1 MIDRNKFPSIKR
13 VMDTSQGLKREMKT
27 RDAIMVAVG
36 GTLGTGIFLSSG
48 DVLAKA
54 GPGGAI
60 VAYLL
65 GGFIIWL
72 MTACLGELAS
82 AMPVAGS
89 MQAYCTEFI
98 NPAMGITIGWVNWIG
113 GAITITTQ
121 IVASAI
127 IMKNIFPNVST
138 YVWIL
143 AFSAL
148 LFAVNFFRV
157 SAFGDISFYFS
168 SIKVVALGVFVII
181 GLGMIFFGLGHG
193 GQAIGFKNYTAH
205 GGFFPLG
212 IGAVGSVILSS
223 FYAFG
228 GTEMVAVS
236 GGELKKEEDMPKV
249 INWTLILLVGAYIVL
264 VLILSALLPWNQ
276 ADLQGSP
283 FAYVFRNVG
292 MPSAELIVNI
302 IVLTSALTSG
312 NYFVYACT
320 RYLWSLA
327 KFDQAPKVLSKVN
340 KKGIPVLALCVSMA
354 FALIGIVS
362 EFVAEDTVYRFLIYF
377 IGGVNIF
384 VYTLICICQWNFRKR
399 FRKEGGKDQDLNYK
413 VPYPITPILG
423 ILAFLS
429 MLVVSLMDPEERVSF
444 LVCVPLYIVIYI
456 GSYIYTKKHKDARS
470 LNIDL

>member
-1 MIDRNKFPSIKR
+1 MIDRDKHPSIKR
-13 VMDTSQGLKREMKT
+13 VMETSTGLKREMKT

-60 VAYLL
+60 IAYLL

-72 MTACLGELAS
+72 MTACLGELAA

-98 NPAMGITIGWVNWIG
+98 NPAMGITIGWVNLIG

-127 IMKNIFPNVST
+127 IMKNIFPSVST

-143 AFSAL
+143 VFSAL

-168 SIKVVALGVFVII
+168 SIKIIAIVLFAII
-181 GLGMIFFGLGHG
+181 GIGMIFFGLGNG
-193 GQAIGFKNYTAH
+193 GHAIGFGHYTDN

-236 GGELKKEEDMPKV
+236 GSELKKEEDMPKV
-249 INWTLILLVGAYIVL
+249 INWTLFILIGAYIIL

-327 KFDQAPKVLSKVN
+327 KFEQAPKALAKTN
-340 KKGIPVLALCVSMA
+340 KKGVPVIALCVSMA
-354 FALIGIVS
+354 FALIGIIS

-384 VYTLICICQWNFRKR
+384 VYTIICICQLNFRRR
-399 FRKEGGKDQDLNYK
+399 FRKEGGKDKDLSYK

-423 ILAFLS
+423 IIAFMC
-429 MLVVSLMDPEERVSF
+429 MLVISLIDPEERISF
-444 LVCVPLYIVIYI
+444 LVCGPIYLIIYI

-470 LNIDL
+470 INIDL